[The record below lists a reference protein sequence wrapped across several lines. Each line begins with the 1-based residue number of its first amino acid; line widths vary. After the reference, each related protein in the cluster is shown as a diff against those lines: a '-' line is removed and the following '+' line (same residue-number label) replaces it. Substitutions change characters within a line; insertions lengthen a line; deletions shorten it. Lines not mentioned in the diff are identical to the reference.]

1 MALELN
7 YPDAEKYLQLIITS
21 VSGVETDP
29 AAVSEEAGHMAPM
42 ERPDAVAAEMLR
54 WLDTKN

>member
-1 MALELN
+1 L
-7 YPDAEKYLQLIITS
+7 
-21 VSGVETDP
+21 
-29 AAVSEEAGHMAPM
+29 AVIEEAGHMAPM